1 MDLVTLELTI
11 PSDWTPGTKLIW
23 LAPSGKRIQ
32 IDVPPNAA
40 PGTDIDFEVPRA
52 ILDDPAKAALRAE
65 YAKPSVAPWLEAR
78 RGKLDATEKYSLAA
92 VREKVAVAAPAVGA
106 GVDKAAYSAWEAAV
120 VAAFYDASHRRT
132 PLKPTDG
139 APSLL
144 TKRKVILVAVADG
157 VAEAVADG
165 ATDGLPAHQHVQLWH
180 VGKQKAD
187 GVRFGFAEADAL
199 FKHPAC
205 DVGGLTNLRQKAG
218 TPAAFVGTPRPLV
231 LLSATASPARDA
243 TAADLVAEWSS
254 LAPAAFTPPKV
265 SDVSAFLA
273 SVEAAHAATGPV
285 TLRFHALPPE
295 HRVVV
300 TPADVVAATGR
311 YLVRVFDGGSGAPH
325 AKASDGA
332 GLYCGVSATFV
343 TPNLSIENLE
353 SEYVEETSRPP
364 TPAEASGGAAAGGD
378 LASWKEGA
386 ARPSLMVDES
396 EEVEVGLAS
405 PEGARW
411 R

>member
-1 MDLVTLELTI
+1 M
-11 PSDWTPGTKLIW
+11 
-23 LAPSGKRIQ
+23 
-32 IDVPPNAA
+32 
-40 PGTDIDFEVPRA
+40 
-52 ILDDPAKAALRAE
+52 
-65 YAKPSVAPWLEAR
+65 
-78 RGKLDATEKYSLAA
+78 
-92 VREKVAVAAPAVGA
+92 
-106 GVDKAAYSAWEAAV
+106 
-120 VAAFYDASHRRT
+120 
-132 PLKPTDG
+132 
-139 APSLL
+139 
-144 TKRKVILVAVADG
+144 
-157 VAEAVADG
+157 
-165 ATDGLPAHQHVQLWH
+165 
-180 VGKQKAD
+180 
-187 GVRFGFAEADAL
+187 
-199 FKHPAC
+199 
-205 DVGGLTNLRQKAG
+205 
-218 TPAAFVGTPRPLV
+218 

-332 GLYCGVSATFV
+332 GLFCGVSATFV

-364 TPAEASGGAAAGGD
+364 TPAEAS
-378 LASWKEGA
+378 A
-386 ARPSLMVDES
+386 ARRRAATSRR
-396 EEVEVGLAS
+396 GRR
-405 PEGARW
+405 AR
-411 R
+411 RGRR

>member
-1 MDLVTLELTI
+1 M
-11 PSDWTPGTKLIW
+11 G
-23 LAPSGKRIQ
+23 
-32 IDVPPNAA
+32 
-40 PGTDIDFEVPRA
+40 
-52 ILDDPAKAALRAE
+52 
-65 YAKPSVAPWLEAR
+65 
-78 RGKLDATEKYSLAA
+78 
-92 VREKVAVAAPAVGA
+92 
-106 GVDKAAYSAWEAAV
+106 AV
-120 VAAFYDASHRRT
+120 V
-132 PLKPTDG
+132 
-139 APSLL
+139 
-144 TKRKVILVAVADG
+144 
-157 VAEAVADG
+157 
-165 ATDGLPAHQHVQLWH
+165 
-180 VGKQKAD
+180 
-187 GVRFGFAEADAL
+187 
-199 FKHPAC
+199 
-205 DVGGLTNLRQKAG
+205 
-218 TPAAFVGTPRPLV
+218 
-231 LLSATASPARDA
+231 
-243 TAADLVAEWSS
+243 
-254 LAPAAFTPPKV
+254 
-265 SDVSAFLA
+265 
-273 SVEAAHAATGPV
+273 
-285 TLRFHALPPE
+285 LRFHLVPPE